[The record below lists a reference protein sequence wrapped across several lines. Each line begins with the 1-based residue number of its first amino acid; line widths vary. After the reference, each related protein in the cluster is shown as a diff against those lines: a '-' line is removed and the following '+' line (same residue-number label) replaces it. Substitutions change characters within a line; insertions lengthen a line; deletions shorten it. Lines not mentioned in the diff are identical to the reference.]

1 MSPPITTVP
10 PPANTT
16 TTTVQKVTPQ
26 IQAITTTTIITTI
39 ITAIRIEKKEMKRSE
54 WISGYVSSRVKTPS
68 TPIMQK
74 PPPQKSPSKKMSS
87 LSPRS
92 QKAYAMSLRSNRAQS
107 GMKCPNCGL
116 VGYYRVNCPKCESV
130 KIDIEKDSWRP
141 TTPDSEKK
149 LRSRER
155 EDNSPTQQL
164 ANANFKTDSA
174 VRTKTG
180 VGDKAFFWRKEDVVW
195 QFDEEE
201 LPEAYDNANQSTVP
215 FDTRTA
221 TVSDVMR
228 YFGQTENRGVSH
240 QNTFIPSKLKN
251 VEDSDK
257 KLPNKD
263 DIMAGANNNALAS
276 ALANTLGGSYVS
288 KDALNED
295 SVFEQNS
302 ITTKNPSKL
311 SEGTYLWDAPSLHSN
326 DPNRP
331 TEKGLSQKSS
341 ILSMKS
347 TSPSK
352 GPTRTRAEANLHLVL
367 HRLIA
372 IVKSELGSLVPDFAS
387 SMLQPPP
394 AKVGKNYYNSAVF
407 KEHKTYFKKQMVKK
421 ESMMHKYQYK
431 GNYKTTDKLKYVF
444 DRGPGDKETLIS
456 GQRAMHEDK
465 TGRHTSLH
473 GVWDW
478 LSVLSRNDQYATT
491 GRRAERAEM
500 KLEKQ
505 FKDQKKWVA
514 GQQKYMEAK
523 RERCNH
529 LLALFEE
536 ELNTDEKREIELLN
550 LKGKQFGKRNRE
562 LVKERSE
569 AADKCMRIMI
579 EYNFVP
585 GVEIADYLRY
595 TVELGKMCGVKVK
608 SKQAEMESYKKKL
621 ATKRAKKISEEDGGS
636 PKNKD
641 TKGRRNSMRRGS
653 TMKKLQPKADGD
665 SDSDSVSSSGSS
677 SYSSS
682 SSSSGSSSSS
692 YSSDE
697 DQTPR
702 TKSKKKE
709 EKQQRRTERKAKL
722 ETEKKKE
729 EEAAKKKKKNNNMNS
744 GMAEYGGKKAKK
756 KKKKIVDTYGAPRRT
771 KRQQQVL
778 DLARKLHMDP
788 KDPYVQ
794 TYFPSLPTEAKSA
807 NTAKAV
813 RNFTNAGFK
822 SNIRKGLA
830 SKDEGRIPAL
840 LPLPDCYSTGPVAVE
855 SEKSYLAAKI
865 MNDLRARQVDSNTG
879 DFKREAVPLFHR
891 VSMDEGETYSDLVGR
906 PFHFM
911 DPNRTHKPM
920 ITGGYS

>member
-1 MSPPITTVP
+1 
-10 PPANTT
+10 
-16 TTTVQKVTPQ
+16 
-26 IQAITTTTIITTI
+26 
-39 ITAIRIEKKEMKRSE
+39 
-54 WISGYVSSRVKTPS
+54 
-68 TPIMQK
+68 
-74 PPPQKSPSKKMSS
+74 
-87 LSPRS
+87 
-92 QKAYAMSLRSNRAQS
+92 
-107 GMKCPNCGL
+107 
-116 VGYYRVNCPKCESV
+116 
-130 KIDIEKDSWRP
+130 
-141 TTPDSEKK
+141 
-149 LRSRER
+149 
-155 EDNSPTQQL
+155 
-164 ANANFKTDSA
+164 
-174 VRTKTG
+174 
-180 VGDKAFFWRKEDVVW
+180 
-195 QFDEEE
+195 
-201 LPEAYDNANQSTVP
+201 
-215 FDTRTA
+215 
-221 TVSDVMR
+221 
-228 YFGQTENRGVSH
+228 
-240 QNTFIPSKLKN
+240 
-251 VEDSDK
+251 
-257 KLPNKD
+257 
-263 DIMAGANNNALAS
+263 
-276 ALANTLGGSYVS
+276 LANTLGGSYVS
-288 KDALNED
+288 KSELAED

-302 ITTKNPSKL
+302 ITTKPGKL

-326 DPNRP
+326 EAPP
-331 TEKGLSQKSS
+331 TNSLAQKSS
-341 ILSMKS
+341 VLS

-372 IVKSELGSLVPDFAS
+372 IVKSELGRLVPDFAS

-407 KEHKTYFKKQMVKK
+407 KEHKAYFKKQMVKK
-421 ESMMHKYQYK
+421 ESMMHQYQYK

-444 DRGPGDKETLIS
+444 DRGPGDRDTLIK
-456 GQRAMHEDK
+456 GKREMHEDK

-491 GRRAERAEM
+491 GRRAERAEQ

-505 FKDQKKWVA
+505 FKDQKKWVS
-514 GQQKYMEAK
+514 GQQKFMEAK

-569 AADKCMRIMI
+569 AADRCMRIMI

-608 SKQAEMESYKKKL
+608 SKQAEMEAYKKKL
-621 ATKRAKKISEEDGGS
+621 AMKRAKKVSEEENSIKDGGS

-641 TKGRRNSMRRGS
+641 SKKGRKNSMRRMS
-653 TMKKLQPKADGD
+653 TLKQQKEGGE
-665 SDSDSVSSSGSS
+665 SDSESVSSTGSS
-677 SYSSS
+677 SSYSS

-692 YSSDE
+692 SSSDE
-697 DQTPR
+697 DETPR
-702 TKSKKKE
+702 TKEKRKE
-709 EKQQRRTERKAKL
+709 ERDKRRVEKKAKL
-722 ETEKKKE
+722 EAEKKKE
-729 EEAAKKKKKNNNMNS
+729 EEEAKKKKKNNLNS
-744 GMAEYGGKKAKK
+744 GMAEYGGLKKKK
-756 KKKKIVDTYGAPRRT
+756 KKKKIVNTYGAPRRT
-771 KRQQQVL
+771 KRQQQII

-807 NTAKAV
+807 NTAKAM
-813 RNFTNAGFK
+813 RNFANAGFK
-822 SNIRKGLA
+822 SNIRKGIA

-865 MNDLRARQVDSNTG
+865 MNDLRAHQVDSNTG
-879 DFKREAVPLFHR
+879 DVRREAVPLFHR

-911 DPNRTHKPM
+911 DPRRKHKPLV
-920 ITGGYS
+920 TGGYS